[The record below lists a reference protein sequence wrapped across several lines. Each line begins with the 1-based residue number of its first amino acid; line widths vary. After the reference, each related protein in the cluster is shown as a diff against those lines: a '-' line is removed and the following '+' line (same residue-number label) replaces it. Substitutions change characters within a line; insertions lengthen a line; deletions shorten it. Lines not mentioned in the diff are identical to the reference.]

1 MAFPGSV
8 GDKPKTER
16 QHYGT
21 GGAGGLKHLSLLGL
35 CFSEQG
41 CGVSVVTKD
50 HQSLVPVTV
59 ISPDQ
64 TDAGNS
70 GVTYIWATSDQSSQ
84 VVVSGHVS
92 AVRSDSLSTVLF
104 LLECVCVVETNRTRR
119 FPVPQWK

>member
-1 MAFPGSV
+1 MINL
-8 GDKPKTER
+8 R
-16 QHYGT
+16 QNDSIT
-21 GGAGGLKHLSLLGL
+21 GGGLKHLSLLGL

-59 ISPDQ
+59 VSPDQ

-70 GVTYIWATSDQSSQ
+70 GVAYIWATSDQSSQ